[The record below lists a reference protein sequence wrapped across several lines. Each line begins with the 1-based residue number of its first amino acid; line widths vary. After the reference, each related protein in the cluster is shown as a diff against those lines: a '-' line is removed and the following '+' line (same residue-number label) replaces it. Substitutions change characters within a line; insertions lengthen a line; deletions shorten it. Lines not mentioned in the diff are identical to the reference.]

1 MPNWIVRSLLFG
13 SSYLP
18 MFPILMLLHWDAHL
32 VWVIVLGV
40 VGLILLAV
48 TLWYFGRE
56 VKTMN
61 HVSVRIIEKGGHDSD
76 TMSYIATYLF
86 PLLSVTLDTWKEL
99 LALVLTFAV
108 VGFVYVNS
116 KMIYINP
123 TLSFLLRLH
132 LYEVGI
138 EGSDGL
144 HFSLL
149 TRRDR
154 FAIPA
159 TIEVVEVGSGILFE
173 V

>member
-1 MPNWIVRSLLFG
+1 
-13 SSYLP
+13 
-18 MFPILMLLHWDAHL
+18 MFPILVLLHWDTHFA
-32 VWVIVLGV
+32 WAIALGGIGV
-40 VGLILLAV
+40 FLLAV

-56 VKTMN
+56 VRTMN
-61 HVSVRIIEKGGHDSD
+61 PTSVKIIEKAGHDSD

-99 LALVLTFAV
+99 LALALTFAV

-123 TLSFLLRLH
+123 TLSLLLRLH

-138 EGSDGL
+138 EGRDGL

-149 TRRDR
+149 TRSDR

-159 TIEVVEVGSGILFE
+159 TIKVVELGSGILFE